1 MPTHNEFENYG
12 GIIDALNTVSV
23 FNGNAAYGYSKNFD
37 GIIQAIL
44 DLGRLGDAGTGEYPP
59 GWEVIKDDDGNII
72 GGDWQQPPANGDL
85 WFDTR
90 QGRLM
95 VYVDDNYYQSNG
107 ADVLTVVSPNQP
119 DSEVTGALWYNP
131 TTGSLFIYD
140 GTVWLQIAG
149 TGTFATETMYLSN
162 DTRVLA
168 NAQNPTIFSAYTQP
182 TNNDYNQASLNRW
195 LIQSLAA
202 LDADISARKV
212 IDFGNHEP
220 SISEAGDL
228 WYDSDA
234 NELKTYTGN
243 AWVPVIDQTSVLNAI
258 SDLIADR
265 AADNTGYLSRFQ
277 QLEDA
282 VAALPFAE
290 YATNNSVTTQINETR
305 NLVTTL
311 SQTIGDVTR
320 FKNKAE
326 ANEEI
331 GNFNARLELLEG
343 AALRDATPFATHT
356 QLADALAG
364 LTTTIQNYN
373 YATEAHVAS
382 AIAAIDIPDFASKVD
397 QDSFDAYKLQSDN
410 TYIQKAGGEI
420 RGPLKIN
427 NMDISQ
433 ASLDFSDSVFA
444 GEKIL
449 RLQTRGSDKTVT
461 FGNTDKHF
469 EIAWQFDNDEDF
481 AWKHGTKGKI
491 FSISKDGA
499 ICAGLKIADFQP
511 NDVDGLVINN
521 VIDVKS
527 TLMSHTAQLAALGSS
542 PTGGNQMHYSDTPP
556 NTSSDGDLW
565 FDSNN
570 IRLNV
575 KHAGQWVFP
584 DRVEDDALK
593 SALFTAVQNSTDY
606 ASLKILLLAALI

>member
-59 GWEVIKDDDGNII
+59 GWEVITDDDGNII
-72 GGDWQQPPANGDL
+72 GGDWQQPPSNGDL

-95 VYVDDNYYQSNG
+95 VYVDDNYYQANG

-140 GTVWLQIAG
+140 GTIWLQIAG

-162 DTRVLA
+162 DTKVLA

-220 SISEAGDL
+220 SISETGDL
-228 WYDSDA
+228 WFDQEA
-234 NELKTYTGN
+234 HTLKTYTGN
-243 AWVPVIDQTSVLNAI
+243 DWIPVIDQTPILDAI
-258 SDLIADR
+258 SDLSANR
-265 AADNTGYLSRFQ
+265 VADNVGHTTRFQ
-277 QLEDA
+277 SIEDA
-282 VAALPFAE
+282 IAALPFND
-290 YATNNSVTTQINETR
+290 YATKSYVAGNYGGLR
-305 NLVTTL
+305 NLINNL
-311 SQTIGDVTR
+311 SDTVGDITR
-320 FKNKAE
+320 FKTKAE
-326 ANEEI
+326 ADAQL
-331 GNFNARLELLEG
+331 GDFNTRLNYLEG
-343 AALRDATPFATHT
+343 AAVTDSTPYVTHT
-356 QLADALAG
+356 MLTDALAG
-364 LTTTIQNYN
+364 LETQVQNYN
-373 YATEAHVAS
+373 YVTEPELT
-382 AIAAIDIPDFASKVD
+382 AAIGLIQVPDLSNKVD
-397 QDSFDAYKLQSDN
+397 DEEFEDYKEQAQN

-444 GEKIL
+444 GEKVL
-449 RLQTRGSDKTVT
+449 RLQTRGSDKAVT

-469 EIAWQFDNDEDF
+469 EIAWQFENDEDF
-481 AWKHGTKGKI
+481 AWIHGTKGKV
-491 FSISKDGA
+491 FSISNDGA

-542 PTGGNQMHYSDTPP
+542 PTGGNQMHYSDTVP
-556 NTSSDGDLW
+556 TVSTDGDLW

-606 ASLKILLLAALI
+606 ESLKILLLAALI